1 MSDCLFCE
9 IAAGRIP
16 CRQAYADDEF
26 LAFHDINPQAP
37 THVLVIPRRHIAST
51 TDLVPGDAG
60 LLGRLLLTA
69 SRLAAELGLAPAGYR
84 WVVNCGAG
92 AGQTVPHIHLHLL
105 GGRRLNWPPG

>member
-16 CRQAYADDEF
+16 CRQAYADSEF

-37 THVLVIPRRHIAST
+37 THVLIIPRRHIAST
-51 TDLVPGDAG
+51 AELKPADEP

-69 SRLAAELGLAPAGYR
+69 ARVAADLKLMPAGYR
-84 WVVNCGAG
+84 WVINCGPE
-92 AGQTVPHIHLHLL
+92 AGQSVPHLHLHLL
-105 GGRRLNWPPG
+105 GGRRLDWPPG